1 MPDKTIDYGD
11 SDTVVA
17 IATPPGR
24 GGVGIIRISGNK
36 SKSIAKA
43 VFSLL
48 PQPRLATLVT
58 AKNTEKET
66 LDHGILLYFPNP
78 KSFTGEDVIEFQGHG
93 GPVVMDRVIKA
104 ILLQGARLAQPGE
117 FSQRA
122 FLNDKL
128 DLVQAEA
135 IADLIDAGSEQAARS
150 ALRSLTGGFSKKIN
164 ELVSE
169 LIQLR
174 TLVEAAIDFPDEEID
189 FIKESDV
196 DSRLALIAAQC
207 RELLAQSAYGVK
219 LNEGIKIVI
228 AGLPNAGKSSLL
240 NALTEDDHAIV
251 TDIAGTTRDAIKV
264 GYNLGGVPVY
274 FVDTAGLRETKDRVE
289 MMGIER
295 SRSELKEADL
305 VLLVT
310 AHPEEYAAA
319 YAEVCDLLTGKESV
333 IHVDNKMD
341 LRTSNDVALTQFSPA
356 RLSISVSAK
365 EQQGIE
371 ALKELIKKEAGI
383 DGEHQGSFVARRR
396 HLNCIELANKH
407 VLLAQG
413 QLDNLASELI
423 AEELRLAQQ
432 HLGEITGEFTADD
445 LLGEIFS
452 SFCIGK

>member
-1 MPDKTIDYGD
+1 MPKNESLSDDDDTIA
-11 SDTVVA
+11 A

-24 GGVGIIRISGNK
+24 GGVGIIRLSG
-36 SKSIAKA
+36 SKAQTIAKT
-43 VFSLL
+43 VFGLV
-48 PQPRLATLVT
+48 PQPRFAALAN
-58 AKNTEKET
+58 AKNQDEET
-66 LDHGILLYFPNP
+66 LDQGILLFFPGPN
-78 KSFTGEDVIEFQGHG
+78 SFTGEDVIEFQGHG
-93 GPVVMDRVIKA
+93 GPVVMDRVMQA
-104 ILLQGARLAQPGE
+104 ILQRGARPAQPGE

-150 ALRSLTGGFSKKIN
+150 ALRSLTGGFSEKIN
-164 ELVSE
+164 QLVTELTH
-169 LIQLR
+169 LR

-196 DSRLALIAAQC
+196 GERLKVIAKQC
-207 RELLAQSAYGVK
+207 HQLLTQSAYGVK

-240 NALTEDDHAIV
+240 NVLTENDHAIV

-264 GYNLGGVPVY
+264 GYNLDGVPVH
-274 FVDTAGLRETKDRVE
+274 FVDTAGLRKTHDKVE
-289 MMGIER
+289 MIGIER
-295 SRSELKEADL
+295 SRHEIKEADL

-310 AHPEEYAAA
+310 GNPEEFTSAF
-319 YAEVCDLLTGKESV
+319 AEVEEFLSGKETL

-341 LRTSNDVALTQFSPA
+341 LRQEASPGA
-356 RLSISVSAK
+356 KQTEEKYPQVSISAK
-365 EQQGIE
+365 ENKGSEQ
-371 ALKELIKKEAGI
+371 LKELIKQHAGI
-383 DGEHQGSFVARRR
+383 AGEHQDSFVARRR
-396 HLNCIELANKH
+396 HLNCIELAYQH
-407 VLLAQG
+407 ITSAQV
-413 QLDNLASELI
+413 QLEILASELI